1 MKVKVKA
8 TKDLTLAV
16 AKSICETAAKKASE
30 IRILYRDKVANAKSL
45 MGVVAL
51 SFKKGTDL
59 FLVAEGADAA
69 RAIDSIKILL

>member
-51 SFKKGTDL
+51 SFKKGADL

-69 RAIDSIKILL
+69 RAIESIKALL